1 MQQSQNEHWRGR
13 VKPGSS
19 FSSRMLPY
27 AAGAAIGA
35 TLTAALLWGT
45 YNAGRTKGYSYAP
58 DSQQQAAQQ
67 ENYRLKKTA
76 DNPGKTA
83 AKAPATIKTAAALH
97 GEQRNNTAYR
107 NPVCSSDYP
116 QFKPRIDSEV
126 PEKIKKTFDRLGVP
140 EAERA
145 FFAGVGAQ
153 YDSET
158 IYHNIHKELEDQG
171 VIFMDTGSA
180 LNKYPKDQSSSN
192 QTEISRK
199 QAAEAPSIK
208 PFSWTTG

>member
-13 VKPGSS
+13 VKAGSA
-19 FSSRMLPY
+19 FSSRILPY

-83 AKAPATIKTAAALH
+83 AKAGILSPAAKLAAAN
-97 GEQRNNTAYR
+97 EAQDT
-107 NPVCSSDYP
+107 
-116 QFKPRIDSEV
+116 
-126 PEKIKKTFDRLGVP
+126 KTYSVRKAP
-140 EAERA
+140 
-145 FFAGVGAQ
+145 
-153 YDSET
+153 
-158 IYHNIHKELEDQG
+158 
-171 VIFMDTGSA
+171 DTSLTRPA
-180 LNKYPKDQSSSN
+180 V
-192 QTEISRK
+192 TE
-199 QAAEAPSIK
+199 
-208 PFSWTTG
+208 